1 MSTGFDD
8 NTIVRHV
15 PNALWRSFEHETAV
29 ILPTASAV
37 RVLNEVGARV
47 WELADGRTFAQIVDV
62 LVNEYDV
69 ERTRLESDAAGF
81 LEQLRSRG
89 LLEEPPGE

>member
-1 MSTGFDD
+1 MPPQITDD
-8 NTIVRHV
+8 TIIRRTAS
-15 PNALWRSFEHETAV
+15 ALWRSFDHETAV

-47 WELADGRTFAQIVDV
+47 WELADGRTFGEIIDA

-69 ERTRLESDAAGF
+69 ERIRLRLDAEAF
-81 LEQLRSRG
+81 VLELHSRS
-89 LLEEPPGE
+89 LLEEPPGK